1 MERRSNGNHYE
12 KSSPCR
18 LGLRPEPGS
27 PTTGSTEHAS
37 VFSAKSGRLQC
48 AEYPSIAAVLDVN
61 GCWRDVGLAL
71 VFYSSKEIVT
81 LELSHN
87 EAQSLM
93 QEAVAVLLD
102 LKEDEI
108 ESEFVDERKRQ
119 DFLSIVEKLG
129 GHIDWETLDPDEF
142 QREA

>member
-1 MERRSNGNHYE
+1 M
-12 KSSPCR
+12 
-18 LGLRPEPGS
+18 
-27 PTTGSTEHAS
+27 
-37 VFSAKSGRLQC
+37 
-48 AEYPSIAAVLDVN
+48 
-61 GCWRDVGLAL
+61 
-71 VFYSSKEIVT
+71 T